1 MIDDPPTDRSHAPT
15 DQNRSRSI
23 EAAVLRVARRLLAQG
38 GVRQLTMEAVSAET
52 GIAKTTLYRRWGSKE
67 DLALAVV
74 LDMTRHVV
82 ASPADGDVRTS
93 LVAYLDKAIT
103 SLRTTLMGSV
113 MQGLASDLA
122 THPELRDKFH
132 TRVVALRR
140 AHLDELVRAGIQ
152 RGELRPTVDVD
163 LLHDL
168 LFGPVYYRLLVSRGP
183 LDPELAAQI
192 VDAVIPSLRR
202 PPPRPKAT

>member
-1 MIDDPPTDRSHAPT
+1 ME
-15 DQNRSRSI
+15 Q
-23 EAAVLRVARRLLAQG
+23 AVLSVARRLLAQG
-38 GVRQLTMEAVSAET
+38 GVRQLTMEAVAAET

-67 DLALAVV
+67 ELALAVV
-74 LDMTRHVV
+74 LDMTREVV
-82 ASPADGDVRTS
+82 AAPADGDIRTS
-93 LVAYLDKAIT
+93 LIAYLDAAIT
-103 SLRTTLMGSV
+103 TLRTTLMGSV

-122 THPELRDKFH
+122 TNPELRDEFH

-152 RGELRPTVDVD
+152 RGELRRTVDVD

-168 LFGPVYYRLLVSRGP
+168 LFGPVYYRLLVSGGP
-183 LDPELAAQI
+183 LDPGLAAQI

-202 PPPRPKAT
+202 TPRRPKTS

>member
-1 MIDDPPTDRSHAPT
+1 M
-15 DQNRSRSI
+15 
-23 EAAVLRVARRLLAQG
+23 LRAARRLLAQG
-38 GVRQLTMEAVSAET
+38 GVRQLTMEAVSADT

-67 DLALAVV
+67 ELALAVV
-74 LDMTRHVV
+74 LDMTRDVV
-82 ASPADGDVRTS
+82 ATPVAGDTRTS
-93 LVAYLDKAIT
+93 LITYIDTAIT

-122 THPELRDKFH
+122 THPELRDKFQ

-140 AHLDELVRAGIQ
+140 AHLDALVRAGIQ
-152 RGELRPTVDVD
+152 RGELRRTVDVD

-168 LFGPVYYRLLVSRGP
+168 LFGPVYYRLLVSGGP
-183 LDPELAAQI
+183 LDPDLAAHI

-202 PPPRPKAT
+202 TPRRPTTP